1 MICKRIMTEFA
12 YFSADETAEDLKD
25 LIMKNCK
32 VFPDGP
38 CGDFDLESGKTHSRR
53 REQHQTCRDLIT
65 ALAICNNV
73 TPVP

>member
-12 YFSADETAEDLKD
+12 YFSADETAEDLYE
-25 LIMKNCK
+25 LIMKNSK
-32 VFPDGP
+32 AFPEGP
-38 CGDFDLESGKTHSRR
+38 CGDFDLHTAKCTVRR

-73 TPVP
+73 TPVA

>member
-12 YFSADETAEDLKD
+12 YFSADETAEDLED

-53 REQHQTCRDLIT
+53 REQH
-65 ALAICNNV
+65 
-73 TPVP
+73 